1 MPRKTFIVL
10 FLSILLIFIIVK
22 LFPKLKSNVNFDLGI
37 EEETKKEIK
46 KIKSEDL
53 KVPILNLNLLEDNYK
68 EEVFSI
74 GRNIFRYGPPKAPQ
88 SSQFI
93 GQNINRENF
102 KAPPKVVS
110 EPLVLESSSLPTN
123 AERQQKKEPPNF
135 TYKYLGFFGPV
146 EKKLAVFSDGK
157 DIIDLFEGEIL
168 AEKFILKN
176 IGYESVTIGF
186 VGFSEE
192 YIKQVEVGP

>member
-1 MPRKTFIVL
+1 MIPRKILIIL
-10 FLSILLIFIIVK
+10 FLILSFVFIIVK
-22 LFPKLKSNVNFDLGI
+22 FFPKLKSNENFDLGI
-37 EEETKKEIK
+37 EEETKKKIK
-46 KIKSEDL
+46 KIKTEDL
-53 KVPILNLNLLEDNYK
+53 KVPLLKLNLLEENYK

-74 GRNIFRYGPPKAPQ
+74 GRNIFKYGPPKTYQA
-88 SSQFI
+88 SQLV
-93 GQNINRENF
+93 GQNINRENL
-102 KAPPKVVS
+102 KAPPKVIS
-110 EPLVLESSSLPTN
+110 EPLSESSSLPTN

-146 EKKLAVFSDGK
+146 ERKLAVFSDGK

-168 AEKFILKN
+168 AEKFILKK

-192 YIKQVEVGP
+192 YTKQIEVGQ

>member
-1 MPRKTFIVL
+1 MPRKIFIVL
-10 FLSILLIFIIVK
+10 FLSILLIFVIVK

-53 KVPILNLNLLEDNYK
+53 IPPSLQLNLLEENYK

-74 GRNIFRYGPPKAPQ
+74 GRNIFRYGPPKTPQ
-88 SSQFI
+88 SPQLI

-110 EPLVLESSSLPTN
+110 EPLVSDLRTPPSNTEEP
-123 AERQQKKEPPNF
+123 QKKEPPNF
-135 TYKYLGFFGPV
+135 TYKYLGFFGPK

-192 YIKQVEVGP
+192 YTKQVEVGP